1 MRYVF
6 YLLLVVFA
14 ASLLTGVTQIR
25 PGERAVIWRFGRL
38 LDDKPGPGLY
48 VGLPWGMDQVER
60 VQVDLVRRVEVGYQP
75 GTDEGS
81 QTPVGQLL
89 TGDHNLVNVQ
99 VLIDYSIIDEEVENY
114 VVQKD
119 RVDGLVARAAETALT
134 EWVAERR
141 VDTVLRT
148 GKGLLPRWLVQQ
160 TQDRLRGYRLGI
172 RIQQASIAYLY
183 PPDEVKPDFDQVTA
197 AETSIRTREFEAR
210 QEAAR
215 LFSDAEAE
223 KFRIEQDAQFAAREL
238 LHRAAKQALT
248 FEKQLAQYQKL
259 AKDDPYIL
267 NAIWWNKMMPVLRQ
281 MRQNRSLDL
290 LDNYLS
296 GQLDITEMVP
306 SNRK

>member
-1 MRYVF
+1 MRYVV
-6 YLLLVVFA
+6 YLLLAVFA
-14 ASLLTGVTQIR
+14 ASLLTGATQIR

-48 VGLPWGMDQVER
+48 VGLPWGLDQVER

-75 GTDEGS
+75 GNEEYN
-81 QTPVGQLL
+81 QTPPGQLL

-99 VLIDYSIIDEEVENY
+99 VLIDYQVIDEEVEDY

-134 EWVAERR
+134 EWVAERT
-141 VDTVLRT
+141 VDSVLRT

-160 TQDRLRGYRLGI
+160 TQQRLRPYHLGI
-172 RIQQASIAYLY
+172 RIQQASVAYLY
-183 PPDEVKPDFDQVTA
+183 PPDDVKPYFEEVTA
-197 AETSIRTREFEAR
+197 AETSIRTREFEAK
-210 QEAAR
+210 QQAER
-215 LFSDAEAE
+215 LLSEAEAE
-223 KFRIEQDAQFAAREL
+223 KFRIEQDARFAAQEL
-238 LHRAAKQALT
+238 IYRATKKAQT

-259 AKDDPYIL
+259 ARDDPYIL
-267 NAIWWNKMMPVLRQ
+267 NSLWWNKMLPVLRQ

-306 SNRK
+306 SPKK